1 MTELIR
7 SACLTAFP
15 EVARSVGLRPD
26 ALLAAVGIDKRALD
40 DAEMRIPASAVGQL
54 LERAALQSNTDTFG
68 LRLAETR
75 QLSVLGP
82 IGLLLREEP
91 TVRHALQSLA
101 KYIYLHNEAIV
112 LRLGEI
118 DGQAV
123 VSMELHLTR
132 QRPFRQGVELIIGVL
147 FRILQTLI
155 GRHWQPIVCFT
166 HEPPARRDVHHR
178 LFGARVDFRCNYN
191 GLIFPSTDLERPVPG
206 ADPAFADPVR
216 RYLDSLLQS
225 SATSFGAKVE
235 QLVRVQLGHGRC
247 TADRLALQMGCDRR
261 TLHRKLSA
269 EGATFDAILEQVRS
283 ELAVRLLQN
292 RQASLA
298 EAADML
304 GFSSG
309 SAFSRWFLGAFG
321 KRPSEWR
328 ENLKAAGE

>member
-15 EVARSVGLRPD
+15 EVARSVGLRYEP
-26 ALLAAVGIDKRALD
+26 LLAAVGIDRRALD
-40 DAEMRIPASAVGQL
+40 DAEMRIPAQAVGRL
-54 LERAALQSNTDTFG
+54 LELAAQQSNTDTFG

-91 TVRHALQSLA
+91 TVRHAVRSLA
-101 KYIYLHNEAIV
+101 KYIYLHNEAVV
-112 LRLGEI
+112 LRLAEI

-123 VSMELHLTR
+123 ASIELHLAK
-132 QRPFRQGVELIIGVL
+132 QRPFRQGVELTLGVL
-147 FRILQTLI
+147 FRILQSLI
-155 GRHWQPIVCFT
+155 GRHWQPIVCLA

-178 LFGARVDFRCNYN
+178 LFGPRVDFRCNYN
-191 GLIFPSTDLERPVPG
+191 GLIFPSADLERPVPG
-206 ADPAFADPVR
+206 ADPAFAEPVR

-225 SATSFGAKVE
+225 TAKSFGAKVQE
-235 QLVRVQLGHGRC
+235 LVRVQLSDGRC
-247 TADRLALQMGCDRR
+247 TADRLALQIGCDRR

-269 EGATFDAILEQVRS
+269 ESTTFDAILDQVRS

-292 RQASLA
+292 RAAGLA
-298 EAADML
+298 DTADLL
-304 GFSSG
+304 GFSSS

-328 ENLKAAGE
+328 RDLEAAEV